1 MPCLRKDFRKGPG
14 APKRR
19 ETGTIEQ
26 DPGGPGDASKEEY
39 RMKKIVTV
47 TILGTLA
54 AWVFLLAACGSS
66 GKQVQQEESP
76 KVEAPRPQVDP
87 EAAVIEVEVA
97 EGRRCYEEGDLQQ
110 AARIVNGILA
120 RRPQHAGANAL
131 NEKLRAVPFCTVY
144 PGDTLGVIAGYYY
157 RDPKQWGILAR
168 ANGIS
173 DPKKLKAYQRLRIP
187 PLSQG
192 LGTRCELDRIRSRF
206 FGGAQPEK
214 VVPHV
219 VQPGERLEALAE
231 RHCGDRRLAY
241 LLADYNHLENAT
253 ELTAGSTLQIP
264 SFSGKKRETAQSQ
277 QALEKGILAC
287 QKQDYGSGCESLA
300 SIPKSSVH
308 FEKAKSHLERCRTEG
323 ASHYEALGDEALQ
336 ASDPNRAR
344 SFYQTALEI
353 DPEQTELRRKLDEVT
368 DMLKAMDMLAPVS
381 QPKP

>member
-1 MPCLRKDFRKGPG
+1 
-14 APKRR
+14 
-19 ETGTIEQ
+19 
-26 DPGGPGDASKEEY
+26 
-39 RMKKIVTV
+39 MKKIVTV

-187 PLSQG
+187 PPDLLVALARDG
-192 LGTRCELDRIRSRF
+192 ALLDRLVEVA
-206 FGGAQPEK
+206 GK
-214 VVPHV
+214 
-219 VQPGERLEALAE
+219 
-231 RHCGDRRLAY
+231 RRLVARVADIGPEEEPVLE
-241 LLADYNHLENAT
+241 LLQERVPELGVAADGVEPA
-253 ELTAGSTLQIP
+253 AG
-264 SFSGKKRETAQSQ
+264 R
-277 QALEKGILAC
+277 
-287 QKQDYGSGCESLA
+287 
-300 SIPKSSVH
+300 
-308 FEKAKSHLERCRTEG
+308 
-323 ASHYEALGDEALQ
+323 
-336 ASDPNRAR
+336 
-344 SFYQTALEI
+344 
-353 DPEQTELRRKLDEVT
+353 
-368 DMLKAMDMLAPVS
+368 
-381 QPKP
+381 